1 VSLKSRI
8 LGTAKR
14 RVKDT
19 LRPVLQRAM
28 APSRTA
34 IPASHWG
41 LEHRPGQ
48 GLCLEGVPLKELT
61 ARWGSPLHVVH
72 LAALGRNVERFLAV
86 PPGRAGGAEV
96 YYSYKTNPIPG
107 VLSFMH
113 ERGVG
118 AEVISAYELWLALKL
133 GVAPERIVYN
143 GPAKSE
149 ASVREAISRGIQLL
163 AANHA
168 EELAVFSRL
177 AAEVGRRP
185 RVAVRVSTDSGWS
198 AQFGTP
204 IAGGAALRAYQQ
216 ARDSKH
222 LDVVGLHAHRGA
234 TLRTEGELTGFV
246 ESVLAFTDT
255 LHQEL
260 GLDLEVLDLGGSLCT
275 PTTEHIAERDWRLNL
290 TFFRDVPAP
299 DPAASLSIERYV
311 ALVVEMVES
320 HYARRG
326 RPRPRIFL
334 EPGRAMTGDTQLL
347 LANVHALKQ
356 GEDRTWAVMDAGVNH
371 AECVRNEY
379 HQLFH
384 VERPDAEASRVYTVV
399 GPICTPGDT
408 LYYAKRLPE
417 LSVGDTL
424 AIMDAGA
431 YFVPFATSFSFPQPA
446 IIALDGG
453 KERLLRR
460 AETFDD
466 LVTFDAP
473 PAEPARLSG

>member
-1 VSLKSRI
+1 MSLKSRI
-8 LGTAKR
+8 LGTAR
-14 RVKDT
+14 RQVKDT

-61 ARWGSPLHVVH
+61 VRWGSPLHVVH

-222 LDVVGLHAHRGA
+222 LDLVGLHAHRGA
-234 TLRTEGELTGFV
+234 TIRTEGELTGFV

-311 ALVVEMVES
+311 ALVVELVES

-326 RPRPRIFL
+326 RQRPRIFL

-384 VERPDAEASRVYTVV
+384 VERPDAEASRMYTVV